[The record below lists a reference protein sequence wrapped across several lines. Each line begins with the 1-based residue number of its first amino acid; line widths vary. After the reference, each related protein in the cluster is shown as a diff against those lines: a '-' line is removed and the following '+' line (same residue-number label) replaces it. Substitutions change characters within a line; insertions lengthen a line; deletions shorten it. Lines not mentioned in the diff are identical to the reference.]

1 MNGLLG
7 RVVGYFRIEHI
18 IFLIPICGFA
28 LYDSVFQAFSSILA
42 VLKDVY
48 PDVSV
53 TTIQMIV
60 SIPPMASIPGTLL
73 AGFLSSYIRKKRIA
87 EFALVI
93 VFVGGMIP
101 VVFREPT
108 IHAMFACSICVGLG
122 QGLLHPMAN
131 AFICQTWGDDE
142 RSRALGFKQSFNY
155 IGDALVA
162 LCIGFLA
169 LVHWK
174 NAFLVYLGAVPILV
188 LTHVLFPKGEP
199 DKKLVSKKERI
210 TGFKELF
217 KPRMVY
223 LIILFGFAMMFLY
236 GFNTNIAMLVQERGL
251 GTTSDISK
259 IASTISIMSFVLGI
273 LYGKVSRLAGR
284 YTLVLGFVLLSCG
297 MLIASFGSSLRMVM
311 FGGVLFGL
319 GAGIQQ
325 ISTIY
330 YISKTVDRSVV
341 TMAIS
346 VSIAF
351 ISLGASISPIVI
363 NGLQGVFF
371 GSTAPHQA
379 LLLAGCGYAILALI
393 EGITTTM
400 RKEKKLNLL
409 DEQDDLD

>member
-1 MNGLLG
+1 MNRLLG
-7 RVVGYFRIEHI
+7 RVVGYFKIEHLL
-18 IFLIPICGFA
+18 FLIPICGFA

-87 EFALVI
+87 EFALVV
-93 VFVGGMIP
+93 VFIGGMIP
-101 VVFREPT
+101 VVFRDPT

-162 LCIGFLA
+162 LCVGFLA
-169 LVHWK
+169 LAHWE
-174 NAFLVYLGAVPILV
+174 NAFLVYLGVIPILV

-199 DKKLVSKKERI
+199 DKKLVSRKEKV

-217 KPRMVY
+217 KPRMIY
-223 LIILFGFAMMFLY
+223 LIVLFMVAMVFLY
-236 GFNTNIAMLVQERGL
+236 GFNTNIAMLVQERSL

-259 IASTISIMSFVLGI
+259 IASTVSIMSFILGI
-273 LYGKVSRLAGR
+273 LYGKVSKLAGR
-284 YTLVLGFVLLSCG
+284 YTLVLGFILLSCG
-297 MLIASFGSSLRMVM
+297 MLVASFGSNLPMIT

-319 GAGIQQ
+319 GMGIQQ
-325 ISTIY
+325 ISTIF
-330 YISKTVDRSVV
+330 YISKTVDKSLV

-346 VSIAF
+346 VSISF

-363 NGLQGVFF
+363 NGLQEIVF

-379 LLLAGCGYAILALI
+379 LLLAGCGYVMLALV
-393 EGITTTM
+393 EGIATTI
-400 RKEKKLNLL
+400 RK
-409 DEQDDLD
+409 